1 MKQVLIVDS
10 TAALNGNAASPKN
23 LTGMVKGG
31 IGFYKLSD
39 PSAWASAQGGQLKE
53 DFAIVLGRG
62 ANATPLI
69 IPEVDYHTLQVTKA
83 EPAPGVP
90 YAASLTIPTPTAN
103 ENYTIVIAKLGKHFN
118 ERTNYT
124 VTTFIPINSEMT
136 AEELAQDLYEQL
148 TQKNQFEQLEM
159 SFGLSGATI
168 TFAGSNASDAFR
180 VIPSDGLTGVAL
192 DDEVHARKASGDKA
206 YVQDLASRCAAGKG
220 FNDVYEDGPT
230 IYPGYPETVEDTN
243 YNVYTLRFAVGR
255 KASKTRDERV
265 SQLVHI
271 CVPWHSAAILKAIET
286 ILGLSSESDSNVENH
301 QNE

>member
-10 TAALNGNAASPKN
+10 TVALNGAAASPKN
-23 LTGMVKGG
+23 LTGMKKGG

-39 PSAWASAQGGQLKE
+39 PSAWASAEIKE

-62 ANATPLI
+62 DNATPLI

-83 EPAPGVP
+83 EPKAGVN

-148 TQKNQFEQLEM
+148 TSKNQFEQLDM
-159 SFGLSGATI
+159 SLQISGATI
-168 TFAGSNASDAFR
+168 SFAGNNESDAFR
-180 VIPSDGLTGVAL
+180 VIPSDGLTGVEL
-192 DDEVHARKASGDKA
+192 DSETPACKAFGDKA

-230 IYPGYPETVEDTN
+230 IYPGYPETVEDTD
-243 YNVYTLRFAVGR
+243 YYVYTLRFAVGR

-271 CVPWHSAAILKAIET
+271 CVPEDSAARETIET
-286 ILGLSSESDSNVENH
+286 ILGVGE
-301 QNE
+301 

>member
-10 TAALNGNAASPKN
+10 TAALNGGAATPKN
-23 LTGMVKGG
+23 LTGMKKGA
-31 IGFYKLSD
+31 IGFYRLSD
-39 PSAWASAQGGQLKE
+39 PSAWARTKIEE

-62 ANATPLI
+62 DNATPLI
-69 IPEVDYHTLQVTKA
+69 IPEVDYNTLKVTKA
-83 EPAPGVP
+83 EPKAGVN

-103 ENYTIVIAKLGKHFN
+103 DNYTIVIAKLGKHFN

-148 TQKNQFEQLEM
+148 TDKNKFEQLEM
-159 SFGLSGATI
+159 SLGLSGATI
-168 TFAGSNASDAFR
+168 TFAGNNESEAFR
-180 VIPSDGLTGVAL
+180 VIPSDGLTGVEL
-192 DDEVHARKASGDKA
+192 DSETPACKAFGDKA
-206 YVQDLASRCAAGKG
+206 YIQDLASRGAAGKG

-230 IYPGYPETVEDTN
+230 IYPGYPETVEDTD
-243 YNVYTLRFAVGR
+243 YYVYTLRFAVGR

-271 CVPWHSAAILKAIET
+271 CVPEDSAAKRTIET
-286 ILGLSSESDSNVENH
+286 ILGVLVGE
-301 QNE
+301 